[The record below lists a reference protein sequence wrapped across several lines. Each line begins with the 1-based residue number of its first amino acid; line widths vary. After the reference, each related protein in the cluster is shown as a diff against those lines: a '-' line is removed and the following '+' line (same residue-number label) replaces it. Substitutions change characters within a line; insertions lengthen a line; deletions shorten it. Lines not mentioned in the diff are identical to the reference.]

1 MDRNEYTRVK
11 GRDRRGAARARAG
24 WPVSLETF
32 EHGVIEGRVLDISTS
47 GARVGV
53 GADLPVGVAVT
64 LRITLPRGASRLEV
78 VARVARRE
86 GDGLAL
92 DFIGL
97 PETEARRVEPLVGG
111 WDTRRRGPRATRPLP
126 VSIRVGRGDAGQGK
140 TLDLSAFGA
149 RIATDLALRPGDF
162 AKLEFQPV
170 TDGDLLRLSAV
181 VWSVV
186 DRGAVFVFAN
196 LRSGDFIRLNQY
208 VRRLVERGS

>member
-1 MDRNEYTRVK
+1 VT
-11 GRDRRGAARARAG
+11 
-24 WPVSLETF
+24 LETF
-32 EHGVIEGRVLDISTS
+32 ERGIIQGYVLDISTS
-47 GARVGV
+47 GVRVRV
-53 GADLPVGVAVT
+53 GADLPVGAAVT
-64 LRITLPRGASRLEV
+64 LRITLPRGANRLEV

-126 VSIRVGRGDAGQGK
+126 VSIRVGRGEAGQGK

-149 RIATDLALRPGDF
+149 RIATDLALKPGDS
-162 AKLEFQPV
+162 AKLEFQPEA
-170 TDGDLLRLSAV
+170 DGDPLRLTAV
-181 VWSVV
+181 VWSLA

-196 LRSGDFIRLNQY
+196 LRSSDFVRLNQY
-208 VRRLVERGS
+208 VGRMVERGS

>member
-1 MDRNEYTRVK
+1 MT
-11 GRDRRGAARARAG
+11 
-24 WPVSLETF
+24 LETF
-32 EHGVIEGRVLDISTS
+32 ERGIIQGYVLDISTS
-47 GARVGV
+47 GVHVRV
-53 GADLPVGVAVT
+53 GADLPVGAAVT
-64 LRITLPRGASRLEV
+64 LRITLPRGANRLEV

-126 VSIRVGRGDAGQGK
+126 VSIRVGQGEGQGK

-149 RIATDLALRPGDF
+149 RIATDLALKPGDS
-162 AKLEFQPV
+162 AKLEFQPEP
-170 TDGDLLRLSAV
+170 DGDPLRLTAV
-181 VWSVV
+181 VWSLA

-196 LRSGDFIRLNQY
+196 LRSSDFIRLNQY
-208 VRRLVERGS
+208 VGRMVERGS

>member
-1 MDRNEYTRVK
+1 MR
-11 GRDRRGAARARAG
+11 GRDRRGAARARAD
-24 WPVSLETF
+24 WPVTLETF
-32 EHGVIEGRVLDISTS
+32 ERGIIQGYVLDISTS
-47 GARVGV
+47 GVRVRV
-53 GADLPVGVAVT
+53 GADLPVGAAVT
-64 LRITLPRGASRLEV
+64 LRITLPRGANRLEV

-126 VSIRVGRGDAGQGK
+126 VSIRVGRGEGQGK

-149 RIATDLALRPGDF
+149 RIATDLALKPGDS
-162 AKLEFQPV
+162 AKLEFQPEA
-170 TDGDLLRLSAV
+170 DGDPLRLTAV
-181 VWSVV
+181 VWSLD

-196 LRSGDFIRLNQY
+196 LRSSDFVRLNQY
-208 VRRLVERGS
+208 VGRMVERGS

>member
-1 MDRNEYTRVK
+1 MK
-11 GRDRRGAARARAG
+11 GRDRRGAARARAD
-24 WPVSLETF
+24 WPVTLETF
-32 EHGVIEGRVLDISTS
+32 ERGIIQGYVLDISTS
-47 GARVGV
+47 GVRVRV
-53 GADLPVGVAVT
+53 GADLPVGAAVT
-64 LRITLPRGASRLEV
+64 LRITLPRGANRLEV

-126 VSIRVGRGDAGQGK
+126 VSIRVGRGEAGQGK

-149 RIATDLALRPGDF
+149 RIATDLPLKPGDS
-162 AKLEFQPV
+162 AKLEFQPEA
-170 TDGDLLRLSAV
+170 DGDPLRLTAV
-181 VWSVV
+181 VWSLA

-196 LRSGDFIRLNQY
+196 LRSSDFVRLNQY
-208 VRRLVERGS
+208 VGRMVERGS

>member
-1 MDRNEYTRVK
+1 VT
-11 GRDRRGAARARAG
+11 
-24 WPVSLETF
+24 LETF
-32 EHGVIEGRVLDISTS
+32 ERGIIQGYVLDISTS
-47 GARVGV
+47 GVRVRVG
-53 GADLPVGVAVT
+53 AELPVGAAVT
-64 LRITLPRGASRLEV
+64 LRITLPRGANRLEV

-126 VSIRVGRGDAGQGK
+126 VSIRVGRGEAGQGK

-149 RIATDLALRPGDF
+149 RIATDLALKPGDS
-162 AKLEFQPV
+162 AKLEFQPEA
-170 TDGDLLRLSAV
+170 DGDPLRLTAV
-181 VWSVV
+181 VWSLA

-196 LRSGDFIRLNQY
+196 LRSSDFVRLNQY
-208 VRRLVERGS
+208 VGRMVERGS

>member
-1 MDRNEYTRVK
+1 MK
-11 GRDRRGAARARAG
+11 GRDRRGASRARAD
-24 WPVSLETF
+24 WPVTLETF
-32 EHGVIEGRVLDISTS
+32 EGGIIQGHVLDISTS
-47 GARVGV
+47 GVRVRV
-53 GADLPVGVAVT
+53 GADLPVGAAVT
-64 LRITLPRGASRLEV
+64 LRITLPRGANRLEV

-126 VSIRVGRGDAGQGK
+126 VSIRVGRGEAGQGK

-149 RIATDLALRPGDF
+149 RIATDLELHPGDS
-162 AKLEFQPV
+162 AKLEFQPEAE
-170 TDGDLLRLSAV
+170 GDPLHLSAV
-181 VWSVV
+181 VWSLA

-196 LRSGDFIRLNQY
+196 LRSSDFVRLNQY
-208 VRRLVERGS
+208 VGRLVERGG

>member
-1 MDRNEYTRVK
+1 MK
-11 GRDRRGAARARAG
+11 GRDRRGAARARAD
-24 WPVSLETF
+24 WPVTLETF
-32 EHGVIEGRVLDISTS
+32 ERGIIQGYVLDISTS
-47 GARVGV
+47 GVRVRV
-53 GADLPVGVAVT
+53 GADLPVGAAVT
-64 LRITLPRGASRLEV
+64 LRITLPRGANRLEV

-126 VSIRVGRGDAGQGK
+126 VSIRVGRGEAGQGK

-149 RIATDLALRPGDF
+149 RIATDLALKPGDS
-162 AKLEFQPV
+162 AKLEFQPEA
-170 TDGDLLRLSAV
+170 DGDPLRLTAV
-181 VWSVV
+181 VWSLA

-196 LRSGDFIRLNQY
+196 LRSSDFVRLNQY
-208 VRRLVERGS
+208 VGRMVERGS